1 MYSNDVFFMM
11 NEIRKRGEQ
20 MKSAPTRKPHSRQSL
35 SRIAARTAVT
45 AIIAATLPVISAG
58 AQAQGVE
65 KVTFGWPAAY
75 ASTLAHAQFGVDLG
89 FFKDEKLELEIV
101 PLQGSFPV
109 IQQILA
115 GQLTTGYVGL
125 EAPIISRQPG
135 KTELPLKFFYNYLRS
150 SIWEIVVLP
159 DSPIKNFTDIKGKSV
174 GVAGMSFGNIPV
186 TKAWLGMSGMKE
198 SDITFQTVGM
208 GAAAFRALTTRQ
220 VDALNLWDSMH
231 ATLEASGTPLRRV
244 PPPAGVEDGSSHGFP
259 VLESTLK
266 NKSDLL
272 ARFGRAWS
280 KSIVACDANP
290 EACIK
295 SFWKA
300 YPAQKPSTGTEQEKM
315 QRELKVVTAR
325 LDKLTSFR
333 PAENRQFGSFSEVDW
348 TGLIKAQHMGGAI
361 TKTDI
366 PLNELYTNELV
377 PAMNKFDPE
386 AVTKAAKAVKN

>member
-1 MYSNDVFFMM
+1 
-11 NEIRKRGEQ
+11 
-20 MKSAPTRKPHSRQSL
+20 MKSAATGKAL
-35 SRIAARTAVT
+35 SRTVRRTVLRTA
-45 AIIAATLPVISAG
+45 AASIIAASLATLSTG
-58 AQAQGVE
+58 AQAQKVE

-75 ASTLAHAQFGVDLG
+75 AITLAHAQFGVDLG
-89 FFKDEKLELEIV
+89 FFKEENLELEIV
-101 PLQGSFPV
+101 PLKGSFPV

-150 SIWEIVVLP
+150 SIWEIAVLP
-159 DSPIKNFTDIKGKSV
+159 DSPIKTFKDLKGKSL

-186 TKAWLGMSGMKE
+186 TKAWLGMSDMKE

-231 ATLEASGTPLRRV
+231 ATLEAQGTALRRV

-266 NKSDLL
+266 NKPDLL
-272 ARFGRAWS
+272 TRFGRAWS
-280 KSIVACDANP
+280 KSIIACDANP
-290 EACIK
+290 EACVK
-295 SFWKA
+295 SFWRA
-300 YPAQKPSTGTEQEKM
+300 YPAQKPSTGTEAEKLARDM
-315 QRELKVVTAR
+315 KVLTAR
-325 LDKLTSFR
+325 LAKLTSFR
-333 PAENRQFGSFSEVDW
+333 PSENKQFGTFSDVDW
-348 TGLIKAQHMGGAI
+348 SGLIKMQSMGGAI

-366 PLNELYTNELV
+366 PLNELYTNELT
-377 PAMNKFDPE
+377 PAMNKFDAE
-386 AVTKAAKAVKN
+386 AVVRAAKAVKH